1 MAFCPNCGTQA
12 AGRFCP
18 NCGTDVNA
26 AGAPGA
32 GAGSSAAGSA
42 AYAAPMG
49 ASSVQAGGLTDNVA
63 SALCY
68 LLWLLTGVIF
78 LVLAPYN
85 RNRTVR
91 FHAFQS
97 IFATLAIIALNICL
111 MILSMALH
119 TIHLGLLSVLIWL
132 VYPIAMLGLW
142 IYLMFSAYNGKKVV
156 LPVIGPLAEKQA
168 DSAAF

>member
-12 AGRFCP
+12 AGKFCP

-49 ASSVQAGGLTDNVA
+49 TSLQAGGLTDNVA

-111 MILSMALH
+111 MILSMVLH

-142 IYLMFSAYNGKKVV
+142 IYLMFSAYSGKKVV

-168 DSAAF
+168 YSALP

>member
-1 MAFCPNCGTQA
+1 
-12 AGRFCP
+12 
-18 NCGTDVNA
+18 
-26 AGAPGA
+26 
-32 GAGSSAAGSA
+32 
-42 AYAAPMG
+42 MG
-49 ASSVQAGGLTDNVA
+49 ASVQAGGLTDNVA

-111 MILSMALH
+111 MILSVVLH
-119 TIHLGLLSVLIWL
+119 TIHLGLLSVLIWM

-168 DSAAF
+168 YSAIGTGS